1 MKKFASEKKWIC
13 ILSAIVL
20 AVLLAIVVK
29 LIVNGTDKSE
39 AFFNLSERDVLLE
52 IGESK
57 KVELVSEKSGVK
69 TSKASVSWKS
79 SKSSV
84 ATVEDGT
91 VVAVAGGETTVT
103 AVVEYKGKQYST
115 SCVVTVKSDE
125 NAYSAYKIRW
135 FTQKQ
140 DRTGYEIV
148 EESFERLVGSSVEL
162 TTTDAKRNLP
172 DNYVLNAEK
181 SNFTGTVKES
191 KAGCILEVYF
201 DVAEITYHVD
211 YYYESAEKLG
221 TYPTK
226 ETKKYTTYAFTKVQ
240 VTDKPNT
247 GFVINDAIRGTV
259 KVSDSVVAGT
269 RLKVYCDRIRSKVN
283 VQYVSG
289 RAGATYDCIFG
300 IGLLNAPND
309 VFKDSTEYKVAT
321 YINGKK
327 EKATLDRMKKVAG
340 NTDVVFKLDGAGF
353 DYATSNGV
361 STITNNSSERKLP
374 CYTIL
379 NGSSN
384 TIYLSATYTTTGS
397 SSNKFGITLSN
408 GETSRQVRFSN
419 TGVTVMK
426 DHTTASGIL
435 STPKSEKTYAYASVY
450 EDGGVYVWA
459 QNSNAAGKT
468 KVNSVIKN
476 MVRNVHGGSYDICWA
491 VTDGV
496 LYARVEGKTV
506 LRLPLTY
513 LDKNWTAD
521 KKYEIGF
528 SSYDASAWGDALQI
542 SNVKL
547 ALGKEA
553 KNLLVTDKEVQSTLV
568 KHIGY
573 DAFTGEYLTGMK
585 SKSAYLYGAETKEN
599 TGVSA
604 KVTWADMSNTSSAAG
619 ITLKVGE
626 KSIQYVIEGEN
637 AVIRS
642 QDDHEWKNN
651 TNLTK
656 QIKKEVTPFSKEGVT
671 QITAFV
677 KDGYFYVM
685 YNGVQAQCINMLS
698 LFPEYT
704 LETPTSVG
712 ICSWDPYNGQAK
724 FADLKLLTAKDIEG
738 IQTAKQWGFYSQA
751 LSVDEYSFADAN
763 IQKASKG
770 EKAMTL
776 LGANKAWQ
784 VEGRMNRLDDTKAD
798 LLMGFKVSVG
808 DKSTLIMGRNNGF
821 QVNWNTNPD
830 YRKYADTA
838 SVYAMNNIASSKFF
852 NKNNEETRT
861 QDYIDFKTVIY
872 NDILYVWFTDV
883 DGNTGLGWRVPLT
896 DEQFGGFKAGSDYKL
911 ALYMGSSDTQGS
923 FTDLKVKMGYQVTGQ
938 SEFIKDQSGKVYAFN
953 DAITAIDANVS
964 KWKELTAKAS
974 LKDMFFEPLT
984 GSYYGRVYEKVNSTN
999 GKTSTIYCA
1008 ATKDTQVLKVKMTPI
1023 NKGGNTSLNG
1033 ISVQSGNKSA
1043 QFYVQA
1049 NNSNARLMFDHK
1061 WSGFSVASWIKT
1073 PFFTNE
1079 DVCNVTAVVKDST
1092 LYIFYN
1098 NVLANSIDLYK
1109 VLPGYQEANGVQL
1122 GVCSYDAKN
1131 GLVLYSDIEYAKGAE
1146 SIQGITLNDQNE
1158 WEIFTDKDGKITF
1171 TVNGEKITGTGVNMT
1186 ADYRKREVTPIAGK
1200 SGAAYIYGVATNM
1213 PQMLTTNVTL
1223 QDFSGLNESS
1233 AYSGN
1238 GISVECNG
1246 QSVEFYIEGI
1256 KKYFRILEDGAWK
1269 SKKDNGFSAVAHDGV
1284 DGYEITAIVKN
1295 DTFYIKWNG
1304 NVAYRIALTKL
1315 FPGYK
1320 SGDLIRLGTATWDS
1334 KNGVS
1339 KFTDVNFKA
1348 GATVTID
1355 NTNYKEIAGF
1365 QAQD

>member
-29 LIVNGTDKSE
+29 LILNGTDKSE
-39 AFFNLSERDVLLE
+39 AFFNLSERDVVLE

-57 KVELVSEKSGVK
+57 KVELVSEKSGFK

-91 VVAVAGGETTVT
+91 VVAVAGGETTIT
-103 AVVEYKGKQYST
+103 AIVEYKGKQYST
-115 SCVVTVKSDE
+115 SCVVTVKSDD

-135 FTQKQ
+135 FTQKH

-162 TTTDAKRNLP
+162 TTADAKRKLP

-201 DVAEITYHVD
+201 DVAEITYNVD

-247 GFVINDAIRGTV
+247 GFVINDAIKGTV
-259 KVSDSVVAGT
+259 KASDSVVAGT
-269 RLKVYCDRIRSKVN
+269 RLKVYCDRIRAKVN

-289 RAGATYDCIFG
+289 KAGATYDCIYG
-300 IGLLNAPND
+300 IGLLNAPKD
-309 VFKDSTEYKVAT
+309 VFYDSTEYKVAT

-327 EKATLDRMKKVAG
+327 EKATLNRMQKVTG
-340 NTDVVFKLDGAGF
+340 DTNVVFKLDGAGF

-361 STITNNSSERKLP
+361 STITNNSSERKVP

-408 GETSRQVRFSN
+408 GGTSRQIRFSN

-435 STPKSEKTYAYASVY
+435 STPKSEKTYAYAGVY

-468 KVNSVIKN
+468 KVNSAIKN
-476 MVRNVHGGSYDICWA
+476 MVRNVHGGSYNICWA

-496 LYARVEGKTV
+496 LYARVDGETV
-506 LRLPLTY
+506 LRLPLTC
-513 LDKNWTAD
+513 LDKTWTAN

-528 SSYDASAWGDALQI
+528 SSYDASAWGDGLKI
-542 SNVKL
+542 TNVKFV
-547 ALGKEA
+547 LGKEA
-553 KNLLVTDKEVQSTLV
+553 KNLLVTDKEVKSNLV

-585 SKSAYLYGAETKEN
+585 SKSAYLYGVETKEN

-651 TNLTK
+651 TNLTE
-656 QIKKEVTPFSKEGVT
+656 QIKKEVIPFSKDGVA
-671 QITAFV
+671 QMTAFV

-685 YNGVQAQCINMLS
+685 YNGVQAQCINLLS

-712 ICSWDPYNGQAK
+712 ICAWDPYNGQTK
-724 FADLKLLTAKDIEG
+724 FADLKLLNAKDIEG
-738 IQTAKQWGFYSQA
+738 INTAKQWGFYSQA

-763 IQKASKG
+763 IQKNSKG
-770 EKAMTL
+770 EKVMTL
-776 LGANKAWQ
+776 LGTSKVWQ
-784 VEGRMNRLDDTKAD
+784 VEGRMNRLDDTKTD

-808 DKSTLIMGRNNGF
+808 NESTLIMGRNNGF
-821 QVNWNTNPD
+821 QVNWNTDPT

-838 SVYAMNNIASSKFF
+838 SVYAMNNIASGKFF

-861 QDYIDFKTVIY
+861 QACIDFKAVIN

-883 DGNTGLGWRVPLT
+883 DGNTGLGWRIPLT
-896 DEQFGGFKAGSDYKL
+896 DEQFGGYKAGSDYKL
-911 ALYMGSSDTQGS
+911 ALYMASSDTDGS

-938 SEFIKDQSGKVYAFN
+938 SEFIKDQSGKVYGFTE
-953 DAITAIDANVS
+953 AITAIDTNIS
-964 KWKELTAKAS
+964 KWEELTAKAS
-974 LKDMFFEPLT
+974 LRDMFYEPLT
-984 GSYYGRVYEKVNSTN
+984 GSYYGRVYEKVSSTN
-999 GKTSTIYCA
+999 GKTSTIYGA
-1008 ATKDTQVLKVKMTPI
+1008 ATADTQVLKVKMTPV
-1023 NKGGNTSLNG
+1023 NKGSNTSLNG
-1033 ISVQSGNKSA
+1033 ISVQSGDKSA
-1043 QFYVQA
+1043 QFYIQA
-1049 NNSNARLMFDHK
+1049 SNNNARLMFDHK
-1061 WSGFSVASWIKT
+1061 WGGFSVASWIKT

-1079 DVCNVTAVVKDST
+1079 DVSNVTAVMKEST
-1092 LYIFYN
+1092 LYLFYN
-1098 NVLANSIDLYK
+1098 DVLANSIDLYK

-1131 GLVLYSDIEYAKGAE
+1131 GLVLYSDITYAKGADAV
-1146 SIQGITLNDQNE
+1146 QGITLNDQHE
-1158 WEIFTDKDGKITF
+1158 WEIFTDKSGA
-1171 TVNGEKITGTGVNMT
+1171 ITGTGTNMT
-1186 ADYRKREVTPIAGK
+1186 GDSLKREVTPTAGK

-1223 QDFSGLNESS
+1223 QNFSKLTESS

-1269 SKKDNGFSAVAHDGV
+1269 TKIDNGFTSVAHDGV

-1295 DTFYIKWNG
+1295 DIFYIKWNG
-1304 NVAYRIALTKL
+1304 NVAYKIALTKL
-1315 FPGYK
+1315 FPSYK

-1348 GATVTID
+1348 GAAVTID
-1355 NTNYKEIAGF
+1355 NTNYKEISGF